1 MPSIKSLAEDD
12 RPREKMM
19 FKGRNSLSNAELLA
33 ILINNGTRKESALDL
48 ARKLLINANNNL
60 QELTRFTLSDFKK
73 IHGIGD
79 AKAITL
85 LAAIELGRRRQE
97 EQTTT
102 MPKVNSSKDIFQ
114 FMKPMLSDL
123 SHEEF
128 YSVNLN
134 RGNQVIAI
142 RQISIGGR
150 SGTIADGKIIF
161 ERALD
166 DKASALILVHNH
178 PSGQQKPS
186 TADVSLTEKLVKF
199 GKYIDLPVLDHLIFC
214 ENGYFSFADEG
225 LIS

>member
-1 MPSIKSLAEDD
+1 
-12 RPREKMM
+12 
-19 FKGRNSLSNAELLA
+19 
-33 ILINNGTRKESALDL
+33 
-48 ARKLLINANNNL
+48 
-60 QELTRFTLSDFKK
+60 
-73 IHGIGD
+73 
-79 AKAITL
+79 
-85 LAAIELGRRRQE
+85 
-97 EQTTT
+97 
-102 MPKVNSSKDIFQ
+102 
-114 FMKPMLSDL
+114 
-123 SHEEF
+123 
-128 YSVNLN
+128 
-134 RGNQVIAI
+134 VIAI